1 MNRCVRALLALAVA
15 ATVACGGDGVDTGT
29 SPTGDDGGSCSRPPA
44 PGNVA
49 ATVSG
54 NNVLFTWSAVNN
66 VRDYELQVGTSPGDS
81 SVMSTNTT
89 QTNYA
94 WNGAARGTFYLRVNS
109 RNTCGSGQPSNSVQ
123 FTVG

>member
-1 MNRCVRALLALAVA
+1 MNRWVRALLVCAVV
-15 ATVACGGDGVDTGT
+15 ATVACGGGGVDTGT
-29 SPTGDDGGSCSRPPA
+29 SPTGDGGGNCSRPPA

-54 NNVLFTWSAVNN
+54 NNVLFTWSPVSN
-66 VRDYELQVGTSPGDS
+66 VQDYEIQVGTAPGDAN
-81 SVMSTNTT
+81 VMSTNTT

-109 RNTCGSGQPSNSVQ
+109 RNTCGSGPSSSSIQ
-123 FTVG
+123 FTV